1 MESCYRGRLVLHH
14 PGSPGLPEEPPGQ
27 EKGSRASGQTQPGRG
42 EINHGPQPASSP
54 VMSVFLFGSVR
65 QQRSTFISEVNDDNN
80 PLFSISG
87 FYTDRLV
94 ILARN
99 QEEEQWEEEEQGSQ
113 GEREEHHG

>member
-1 MESCYRGRLVLHH
+1 
-14 PGSPGLPEEPPGQ
+14 
-27 EKGSRASGQTQPGRG
+27 
-42 EINHGPQPASSP
+42 
-54 VMSVFLFGSVR
+54 MSVFLFGSVR

-99 QEEEQWEEEEQGSQ
+99 QEEEQWEEMGWTEFTNSKV
-113 GEREEHHG
+113 R

>member
-1 MESCYRGRLVLHH
+1 
-14 PGSPGLPEEPPGQ
+14 
-27 EKGSRASGQTQPGRG
+27 
-42 EINHGPQPASSP
+42 
-54 VMSVFLFGSVR
+54 MSVFLFGSVR

-99 QEEEQWEEEEQGSQ
+99 QEEELWEEMGWTEFTNSKVT
-113 GEREEHHG
+113 

>member
-1 MESCYRGRLVLHH
+1 
-14 PGSPGLPEEPPGQ
+14 
-27 EKGSRASGQTQPGRG
+27 
-42 EINHGPQPASSP
+42 
-54 VMSVFLFGSVR
+54 MSVFLFGSVR

-99 QEEEQWEEEEQGSQ
+99 QEEELWEEMGWTEFTNSKV
-113 GEREEHHG
+113 R